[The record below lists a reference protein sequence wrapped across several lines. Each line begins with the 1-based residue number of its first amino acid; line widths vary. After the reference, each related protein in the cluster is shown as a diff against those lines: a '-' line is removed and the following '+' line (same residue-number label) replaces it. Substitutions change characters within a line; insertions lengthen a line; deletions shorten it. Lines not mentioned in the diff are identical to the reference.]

1 MAITAGDNLNKV
13 PSPTKATFA
22 TNYLDLAS
30 GSTDWGQQYVPDLME
45 KEAEVF
51 GNRTISGFLSQVS
64 AEEAMTAD
72 QVVWSEQGR
81 LHLSY
86 IGNVKSAT
94 ATAAPTGVGGVIEI
108 DTNIDGVATS
118 TSAIDHGIRVNDMLL
133 VASSSL
139 TSLCLVTGVTAD
151 DIDVVPYDATASG
164 GRLSDV
170 GYSATDTVTVL
181 VVGSEY
187 GKGMSYVKD
196 AVTTTNVH
204 NRSLDQVGFR
214 QSNEPQFKSYSNKPI
229 IMKDYYAVSGSDAS
243 RVGWVEISQEDG
255 TSGYLWYLKAE
266 SETRMR
272 FTDQLE
278 MAMLE
283 SIKVD
288 NDQSEAGQSG
298 YLWYL
303 KAEADT
309 RARFT
314 DYLEMAMLESV
325 VGSNSTVVDTTLG
338 AAADSGNWGSQ
349 GLFNAISDRGNITTG
364 ITGVNPATDLA
375 EFDAILAEF
384 DNQGAIEENMMF
396 VNRASSLA
404 IDDMLASMNSYGA
417 GGTSFGVF
425 NNSEDMALNL
435 GFSGFRRGSYDF
447 YKSDMR
453 YLNDKATRG
462 GINDAS
468 TANAIRGVIVP
479 AGTST
484 VYDQMM
490 GKNIKRPF
498 LHVRYR
504 ASETDNRRMKTW
516 ITGSV
521 GAATSAL
528 DAMEIHFLSERCL
541 ITQGANN
548 FMLFK

>member
-1 MAITAGDNLNKV
+1 MAISNPGGNLNTV

-30 GSTDWGQQYVPDLME
+30 GSTDWAQQYVPDLME

-51 GNRTISGFLSQVS
+51 GNRTISGFLAQVS

-86 IGNVKSAT
+86 IGNIKSTT
-94 ATAAPTGVGGVIEI
+94 ATAAPSGVGGVIEI
-108 DTNIDGVATS
+108 DSDIDGNATS
-118 TSAIDHGIRVNDMLL
+118 TSAIDHGIRVNDLLL
-133 VASSSL
+133 VSSASL
-139 TSLCLVTGVTAD
+139 TAMCLVTGVTAD
-151 DIDVVPYDATASG
+151 DIDVVPYNSVTTAGTLAGIGFS
-164 GRLSDV
+164 
-170 GYSATDTVTVL
+170 TDTVTVL

-196 AVTTTNVH
+196 AVTTTNIH
-204 NRSLDQVGFR
+204 NRSLDQVDFR
-214 QSNEPQFKSYSNKPI
+214 QSNEPQFKSFSNKPI
-229 IMKDYYAVSGSDAS
+229 IMKDYYSVSGSDAS

-283 SIKVD
+283 SVKVV
-288 NDQSEAGQSG
+288 NTKSEA
-298 YLWYL
+298 
-303 KAEADT
+303 DN
-309 RARFT
+309 F
-314 DYLEMAMLESV
+314 
-325 VGSNSTVVDTTLG
+325 LG
-338 AAADSGNWGSQ
+338 GADSADDGSWGTQ
-349 GLFNAISDRGNITTG
+349 GLFDAINDRGNVTTG
-364 ITGVNPATDLA
+364 VTGVNAATDLA

-384 DNQGAIEENMMF
+384 DSQGAIEENMMF
-396 VNRASSLA
+396 VNRSTSLA
-404 IDDMLASMNSYGA
+404 IDDMLAAMNSYGA
-417 GGTSFGVF
+417 GGTSYGVF

-447 YKSDMR
+447 YKSDWK

-462 GINDAS
+462 GINAAATSDAV
-468 TANAIRGVIVP
+468 RGIFIP
-479 AGTST
+479 AGVSS
-484 VYDQMM
+484 VYDEQL
-490 GKNIKRPF
+490 GKNMKRPF

-504 ASETDNRRMKTW
+504 ASNTESRKMKTW
-516 ITGSV
+516 TTGSV
-521 GAATSAL
+521 GAVTSDL
-528 DAMEIHFLSERCL
+528 DAMQMNFLSERCL

-548 FMLFK
+548 FMLMK